1 MSKKYNEITN
11 TCKFSADGIWHGP
24 CSLGTLMKHLL
35 QPLAMISLLIA
46 FTACPGNSIVEG
58 ILSGAGIDGA
68 VTQDTTGASTTD
80 GTTNAESDEEG
91 EDAAAASSDSSD
103 AWLEEYFSD
112 AGDTDY
118 SGVSVDDNGATG
130 ADDSIY
136 ADDTSATAG
145 TDDIPSDA
153 SADASTGS
161 NDAFVATADDIPTG
175 GDAVADADG
184 GDTGSDTSAEVA
196 ANDDTGS
203 DTGAEVAVGEDTGSD
218 TGAEVAVGED
228 TGSTTGDDAAAR
240 TGSGATEDDGADSG
254 VDYDSPVMDSSG
266 MVAVGPGIGKLD
278 EEDNCTEAERVPTS
292 NTDATHYMRV
302 MPDNGRGRWMSMGV
316 FGTSF
321 TLSRSGG
328 EDDGGDSGT
337 AFDQFSGL
345 SIERDQTSGA
355 LTKVGLTTAQ
365 VQLFGSATD
374 TDTATGGLSGIATDF
389 KGVYFGIQ
397 GEIEAPIPTCTVDTD
412 DDGVGDK
419 VISATGIFKNLRV
432 VGSQTAADGTETKF
446 QVKVKD
452 DGSFTIKGGMLEI
465 GAKFDYQ
472 IVNLKADTLKADTV
486 ADEDSRIT
494 VGVQKGLQLDLT
506 VGKGTSTDTSDASDA
521 KTLSVHFYPEWSG
534 KQFSKRASTRK
545 GGVTIKGKT
554 TSSGTATDSATDTA
568 TATDTAATDD
578 ATCKVCELKDGVKS
592 SPTKVKTDNNEEG
605 YGFLENTVLVLTK

>member
-1 MSKKYNEITN
+1 
-11 TCKFSADGIWHGP
+11 
-24 CSLGTLMKHLL
+24 
-35 QPLAMISLLIA
+35 
-46 FTACPGNSIVEG
+46 
-58 ILSGAGIDGA
+58 
-68 VTQDTTGASTTD
+68 
-80 GTTNAESDEEG
+80 
-91 EDAAAASSDSSD
+91 
-103 AWLEEYFSD
+103 
-112 AGDTDY
+112 
-118 SGVSVDDNGATG
+118 
-130 ADDSIY
+130 
-136 ADDTSATAG
+136 
-145 TDDIPSDA
+145 
-153 SADASTGS
+153 
-161 NDAFVATADDIPTG
+161 
-175 GDAVADADG
+175 
-184 GDTGSDTSAEVA
+184 
-196 ANDDTGS
+196 
-203 DTGAEVAVGEDTGSD
+203 
-218 TGAEVAVGED
+218 
-228 TGSTTGDDAAAR
+228 
-240 TGSGATEDDGADSG
+240 
-254 VDYDSPVMDSSG
+254 
-266 MVAVGPGIGKLD
+266 
-278 EEDNCTEAERVPTS
+278 
-292 NTDATHYMRV
+292 
-302 MPDNGRGRWMSMGV
+302 MGV

-568 TATDTAATDD
+568 TATDTAASDD
-578 ATCKVCELKDGVKS
+578 SDCKVCELKDGVKS
-592 SPTKVKTDNNEEG
+592 SPTKVKTNDSEEG